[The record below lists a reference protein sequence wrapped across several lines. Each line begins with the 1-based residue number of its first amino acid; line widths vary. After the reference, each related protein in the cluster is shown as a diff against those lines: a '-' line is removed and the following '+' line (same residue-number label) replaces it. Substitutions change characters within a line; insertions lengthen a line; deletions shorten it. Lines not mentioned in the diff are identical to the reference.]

1 MSFCLLLY
9 HYMIREYYLV
19 PTFELFSPK
28 TENDQCRFWFRCQ
41 GHKEDEIFF
50 HVILRIILHF
60 LDASYFCLIFKLGLR
75 IFIHS
80 LIACTDGL
88 MLLAEKLA

>member
-50 HVILRIILHF
+50 HV
-60 LDASYFCLIFKLGLR
+60 Y
-75 IFIHS
+75 
-80 LIACTDGL
+80 T
-88 MLLAEKLA
+88 